1 MWHFYVVV
9 VVAMVVVIIAIVVTV
24 VIVIIVVVV
33 IVVVVIVEKRFGVVV
48 ALKASAD
55 LSMRHFLC
63 KDFLLH
69 LSHHLTIALS
79 PSHHCSRR
87 FKKLLYKDFLLHLS
101 HHLTISPI
109 ARNIFDRFYCCRL
122 PFQYSGYKL

>member
-1 MWHFYVVV
+1 MLHFYVVV
-9 VVAMVVVIIAIVVTV
+9 VVAVVVVTV
-24 VIVIIVVVV
+24 VIVIVVVV
-33 IVVVVIVEKRFGVVV
+33 IIVVVIVEKRFGVVV

-79 PSHHCSRR
+79 PSHHCSHRI
-87 FKKLLYKDFLLHLS
+87 KKLLYKDFL
-101 HHLTISPI
+101 TI
-109 ARNIFDRFYCCRL
+109 
-122 PFQYSGYKL
+122 